1 MWDNVSASS
10 AFCVRTILGDGMTL
24 QQSYSEALD
33 YLYSFI
39 NWEVERHVRYAPE
52 VMTLDRPR
60 RVLTE
65 LGNPHNQYPVIHIT
79 GTKGKGSVG
88 AMCASA
94 LRVAGLRTGLYS
106 SPHLQ
111 DFRERF
117 RINNLLIS
125 QDDFT
130 ALVNEMRP
138 VIDTVP
144 DITWFEVTT
153 ALAFLYFAQQ
163 NVDAAVIE
171 VGLGGRLDATNVV
184 TPVVSVI
191 TSLSYDHT
199 HLLGDSLASI
209 AREKGGIIKPGV
221 PVVSAP
227 QPPEALDVLT
237 EIAAERNAPLTLV
250 GRDWLFTHRAS
261 TLNDTE
267 FLAGPAGQPPEAYCT
282 KLSGEHQALNA
293 TVALAAL
300 DHARQAGVAI
310 TPDAIRVGFAEV
322 DWPGRLE
329 VVPYTPTLVLD
340 AAHNAASARRLRVAL
355 EELFPQRPLVLIF
368 GASADK
374 DVSGMFEELLP
385 IVDHLIVTQAI
396 HPRAFAPDELAALAH
411 QQNYS
416 GSIDLIPAVDKA
428 LERASTL
435 AGTKGMICTTGSLF
449 VVGEVRSLCGLPVGH
464 VTEPR
469 IVPSANPPSA
479 AQPVRV
485 RRAACGKGDT

>member
-1 MWDNVSASS
+1 MAS
-10 AFCVRTILGDGMTL
+10 

-52 VMTLDRPR
+52 VMTMDRPR
-60 RVLTE
+60 QVLAA
-65 LGNPHNQYPVIHIT
+65 LGNPHENYPVIHVT

-94 LRVAGLRTGLYS
+94 LRAAGLRTGLYS

-144 DITWFEVTT
+144 DITWFEITT

-227 QPPEALDVLT
+227 QPAEALDVLT

-250 GRDWLFTHRAS
+250 GRDCLFTLQSS
-261 TLNDTE
+261 TLARTE
-267 FLAGPAGQPPEAYCT
+267 FLAGPAGQLAESYCT
-282 KLSGEHQALNA
+282 KLTGEHQAINA

-310 TPDAIRVGFAEV
+310 TPEAIRAGFAEV

-329 VVPYTPTLVLD
+329 VVPYQPTLVLD
-340 AAHNAASARRLRVAL
+340 AAHNGASARRLRAAL
-355 EELFPQRPLVLIF
+355 DELFPQRPLVLIF

-374 DVSGMFEELLP
+374 DVSGMFKELLP

-396 HPRAFAPDELAALAH
+396 HPRAFAPDELAALAR
-411 QQNYS
+411 QQAYP
-416 GSIDLIPAVDKA
+416 GSIDQIPVVDQA
-428 LERASTL
+428 LDRATEL
-435 AGTKGMICTTGSLF
+435 AGDKGMICTTGSLF
-449 VVGEVRSLCGLPVGH
+449 IVGEMRTLCGLPVGH

-469 IVPSANPPSA
+469 SAPPITPPPA
-479 AQPVRV
+479 AQPVPVQRG
-485 RRAACGKGDT
+485 ACGKGTQDQ